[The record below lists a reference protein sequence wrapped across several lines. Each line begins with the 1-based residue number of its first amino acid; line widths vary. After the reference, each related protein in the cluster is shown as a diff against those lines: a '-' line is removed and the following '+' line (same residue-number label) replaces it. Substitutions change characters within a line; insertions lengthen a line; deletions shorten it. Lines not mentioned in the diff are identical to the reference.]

1 MATLTQPFFDPVM
14 AELQRRLAYDVETG
28 VADLT
33 LRGQRS
39 TEDYNLLMGTEE
51 APGRVRRQFAAD
63 ARARSEG
70 IAGRGFHGNKSGIM
84 RQGMSRLAADQTDA
98 FGQLHRNYSRQQED
112 IQRQISN
119 LETQGIMGS
128 AEAVRG
134 GAGNASNR
142 LVERLPF

>member
-1 MATLTQPFFDPVM
+1 MPLEQPFFDPVM
-14 AELQRRLAYDVETG
+14 AELQRRLAFDVETG

-33 LRGQRS
+33 LAGQRT

-63 ARARSEG
+63 ARQRAEG
-70 IAGRGFHGNKSGIM
+70 IAGRGFHGSGSGIM

-98 FGQLHRNYSRQQED
+98 FGQLHRNYSRQQDD
-112 IQRQISN
+112 IQRQIAN
-119 LETQGIMGS
+119 LETQGVMGS

-134 GAGNASNR
+134 GAGRSSDR
-142 LVERLPF
+142 LVQRLPF